1 MTGLSLSGPISFIGI
16 ILFGAATF
24 WAGVYPRWA
33 AVLLIVS
40 IPLIMFLDPT
50 QGIFQASIGQI
61 LFGIAVAA
69 LGFYALRRAPSS
81 TSS

>member
-1 MTGLSLSGPISFIGI
+1 
-16 ILFGAATF
+16 
-24 WAGVYPRWA
+24 V

-40 IPLIMFLDPT
+40 IPVTMFLDPT
-50 QGIFQASIGQI
+50 AGTFQESIGQI
-61 LFGIAVAA
+61 LLGIAVAA